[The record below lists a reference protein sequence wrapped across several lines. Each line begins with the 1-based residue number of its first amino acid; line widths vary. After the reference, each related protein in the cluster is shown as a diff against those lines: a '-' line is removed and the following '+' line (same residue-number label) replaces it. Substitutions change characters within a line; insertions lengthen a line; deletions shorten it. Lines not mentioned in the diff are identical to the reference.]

1 MTNAD
6 ITRMITLS
14 TVLAVREQTGQG
26 FVPVGV
32 SNRHVHLSKA
42 DVVRLFGEGHRL
54 TVKKELSQPGQ
65 FACEETV
72 TLVGPKGE
80 MKGVRVLGP
89 ERGDTQVELAVTD
102 AVKLGVK
109 PVVRMSGDIVGTPG
123 IRMVGPAGSIELAK
137 GVIIAARHL
146 HCSPDQAKALGLQ
159 NGQNIR
165 IRTGGERSVVLE
177 NVAVRCGSGHDLEL
191 HLDFD
196 EANGALLTN
205 GSIVEIVY

>member
-26 FVPVGV
+26 FVPVGG

-89 ERGDTQVELAVTD
+89 ERGDTQV
-102 AVKLGVK
+102 
-109 PVVRMSGDIVGTPG
+109 
-123 IRMVGPAGSIELAK
+123 
-137 GVIIAARHL
+137 
-146 HCSPDQAKALGLQ
+146 
-159 NGQNIR
+159 
-165 IRTGGERSVVLE
+165 
-177 NVAVRCGSGHDLEL
+177 
-191 HLDFD
+191 
-196 EANGALLTN
+196 
-205 GSIVEIVY
+205 